1 MVTLTACKGFRADRE
16 AVGQEDDTM
25 GSELNEQVLL
35 LMGGAVVK
43 VRRTA
48 HGATVLV
55 TDEDTGEQV
64 MADTAQTEA
73 LCELLEARDD
83 RIAELT
89 AQYDRMDRGYQDI
102 SQRDWKLFGADRQKW
117 SEERAKFHEQRLEL
131 FRRATD
137 ATARAYAAER
147 RVRELD
153 ARICAMEQ
161 AFDYGQPNPF
171 KAKD

>member
-1 MVTLTACKGFRADRE
+1 MD
-16 AVGQEDDTM
+16 
-25 GSELNEQVLL
+25 SELNQQVVL

-64 MADTAQTEA
+64 IADTAQFQHLREA
-73 LCELLEARDD
+73 VERLNDENIELRAK
-83 RIAELT
+83 
-89 AQYDRMDRGYQDI
+89 YDRMDRGYQQ
-102 SQRDWKLFGADRQKW
+102 SFQRDWKLFGADRETWNK
-117 SEERAKFHEQRLEL
+117 ERDTLKEQRLEL

-147 RVRELD
+147 RVRELE
-153 ARICAMEQ
+153 AKIVTMERIM
-161 AFDYGQPNPF
+161 AFDSGHPLP
-171 KAKD
+171 DDEE